1 MKKRVLGLV
10 VAAVLVVTTVLTY
23 NYWNREGA
31 VVYAEEF
38 RDGYMVKPLDIDATG
53 VQVDSAFGFLWED
66 GVQPVTVQ
74 ELEANMKVAPEIELA
89 VSESEEGLVIQPVRM
104 LDTNTVYIFEFMDT
118 TWGFKTEADFAWWVL
133 SQGIRRPMC
142 RSAAESNLSS
152 ITRAQKWR
160 IFFTIEPE
168 VKGRFETHGRIVV
181 FVPKELEERTVY
193 TVTLKEGLGLSG
205 SDKVLSEG
213 TSFSF
218 ETESVKEEEYEPK
231 GYVNFT
237 SMIGEYTTSEAPAIM
252 WDFYTYDN
260 DYEKEAKTR
269 VYAYND
275 FRKFMLDIGGVGHMP
290 FWSRYGMMERRTDVS
305 GLQEVME
312 FDYAM
317 TDDGSYPKFLQ
328 LPDRLDP
335 GYYLVDVEWEGMSVQ
350 TFIQVTD
357 LSFYYSQ
364 NTNGDIFWIHDLEDG
379 QPLEGVK
386 VTEYVIGD
394 PSEDYVDYSKLTVKD
409 VKSGGSSVSD
419 AKGIAG
425 FIGARESDIGKTK
438 VYHLSAAGRES
449 ICFDMPD
456 PWFRYYGQEN
466 NYYWKY
472 FKSDR
477 SLYKPDDTV
486 EFFGYLKNRY
496 KDVDIDEVT
505 VEIVQG
511 GYYYFEFLPYNIDS
525 LSYVTTEVEVDKGF
539 FEGGFKL
546 PNLQQGGYELV
557 VRYKGDR
564 VASSY
569 ISVEDYVKPSYKLEV
584 DKDKKAV
591 FVDEPIKFT
600 VGSRFFEGTPVSYLD
615 FNYNIGGVT
624 YVDDRMQTDKKGEAV
639 IDFRPNYVVA
649 TRDSSITISVPM
661 PSFQRREAFG

>member
-1 MKKRVLGLV
+1 M
-10 VAAVLVVTTVLTY
+10 
-23 NYWNREGA
+23 
-31 VVYAEEF
+31 
-38 RDGYMVKPLDIDATG
+38 
-53 VQVDSAFGFLWED
+53 
-66 GVQPVTVQ
+66 
-74 ELEANMKVAPEIELA
+74 
-89 VSESEEGLVIQPVRM
+89 
-104 LDTNTVYIFEFMDT
+104 
-118 TWGFKTEADFAWWVL
+118 
-133 SQGIRRPMC
+133 
-142 RSAAESNLSS
+142 
-152 ITRAQKWR
+152 
-160 IFFTIEPE
+160 
-168 VKGRFETHGRIVV
+168 
-181 FVPKELEERTVY
+181 
-193 TVTLKEGLGLSG
+193 
-205 SDKVLSEG
+205 
-213 TSFSF
+213 
-218 ETESVKEEEYEPK
+218 
-231 GYVNFT
+231 
-237 SMIGEYTTSEAPAIM
+237 
-252 WDFYTYDN
+252 
-260 DYEKEAKTR
+260 
-269 VYAYND
+269 
-275 FRKFMLDIGGVGHMP
+275 
-290 FWSRYGMMERRTDVS
+290 
-305 GLQEVME
+305 
-312 FDYAM
+312 
-317 TDDGSYPKFLQ
+317 
-328 LPDRLDP
+328 
-335 GYYLVDVEWEGMSVQ
+335 
-350 TFIQVTD
+350 
-357 LSFYYSQ
+357 
-364 NTNGDIFWIHDLEDG
+364 
-379 QPLEGVK
+379 
-386 VTEYVIGD
+386 TEYVIGD

-639 IDFRPNYVVA
+639 IDFRPNYVGGHQGQQYYYFSAYAELPETGSIWVNEEFRVFFNDIHVTA
-649 TRDSSITISVPM
+649 NGKLEGEKGTLEVRADSITLDRINSGDEESYNDFLDEPVEGLTVKGKVKRNEWIKTERGEYYDFINKEVRMRYDYHLETTLFETVTLITDGEGDAQISLNLPKEKNVYYTAELETKDTKNRKMEYRVHFGDYRRYEPQYGDYYHMELDKDEYDIGDPVKMTMKNGEEPIDGGNFLFMAGQNGLLDYRITGNSMAEMTLVKPLCRMWMSSVCGSMERPTFPAAAPMRDSIMNPIGSPWNLKQTKLPISLA
-661 PSFQRREAFG
+661 SR